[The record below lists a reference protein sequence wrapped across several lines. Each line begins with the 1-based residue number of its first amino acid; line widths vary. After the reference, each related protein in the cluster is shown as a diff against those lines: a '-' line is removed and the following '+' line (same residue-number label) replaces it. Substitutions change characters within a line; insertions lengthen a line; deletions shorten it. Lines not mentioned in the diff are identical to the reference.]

1 MNMFIAGV
9 WSQMF
14 TVPTVIFIVGGMIA
28 IVGIVFG
35 SVAGVMSSMV
45 KTRER
50 EQSRRE
56 LAAYVAEG
64 TLDPDKA
71 IEMLKAGPPSGEEAD

>member
-1 MNMFIAGV
+1 MNIFIAGV

-14 TVPTVIFIVGGMIA
+14 TVPTVIFIVGGIIA

-35 SVAGVMSSMV
+35 SVAGVMSSVV

-71 IEMLKAGPPSGEEAD
+71 IEMLKAGEPSGEKAD

>member
-1 MNMFIAGV
+1 MNTFIASV

-14 TVPTVIFIVGGMIA
+14 TVPTVIFIVGGIIA

-35 SVAGVMSSMV
+35 SVAGVMSSVV

-71 IEMLKAGPPSGEEAD
+71 IEMLKAGEPSREEAD

>member
-1 MNMFIAGV
+1 MYIFIAGV

-35 SVAGVMSSMV
+35 SVAGVMSSVV

-71 IEMLKAGPPSGEEAD
+71 IEMLKAGEPSGEEAD

>member
-1 MNMFIAGV
+1 MNIFIASV

-35 SVAGVMSSMV
+35 SVAGVMSSVV

-64 TLDPDKA
+64 TLDANKA
-71 IEMLKAGPPSGEEAD
+71 IEMLKAGPPSGEEAE

>member
-1 MNMFIAGV
+1 MNIFIASV

-35 SVAGVMSSMV
+35 SVAGVMSSVV

-71 IEMLKAGPPSGEEAD
+71 IEMLKAGEPSGEEAD

>member
-1 MNMFIAGV
+1 MNIFIAGV

-71 IEMLKAGPPSGEEAD
+71 IEMLKAGPPSGEEAE

>member
-1 MNMFIAGV
+1 MNIFIASV
-9 WSQMF
+9 WSQML

-35 SVAGVMSSMV
+35 SVAGVMSSLV

-50 EQSRRE
+50 QQSRRAP
-56 LAAYVAEG
+56 AASVADGPRGADQAEG
-64 TLDPDKA
+64 DET
-71 IEMLKAGPPSGEEAD
+71 

>member
-1 MNMFIAGV
+1 MNTFIASV
-9 WSQMF
+9 WSQIF
-14 TVPTVIFIVGGMIA
+14 TVPTVIFIVGGIIA

-35 SVAGVMSSMV
+35 SVAGVMSSVV

-71 IEMLKAGPPSGEEAD
+71 IEMLKAGEPSGEEAE

>member
-1 MNMFIAGV
+1 
-9 WSQMF
+9 
-14 TVPTVIFIVGGMIA
+14 
-28 IVGIVFG
+28 
-35 SVAGVMSSMV
+35 MSSMV

-64 TLDPDKA
+64 SLDPDKA
-71 IEMLKAGPPSGEEAD
+71 IEMLKAAPPSGEEAE